1 MGHSTKP
8 QVYRLILLFLVF
20 YNEHLMAVNINVT
33 AGNPVTISFKFNSSI
48 CIKGIKY
55 ANLNK
60 DGIKIDEWPN
70 TQRHWQVNKTHCTAT
85 VSITNA
91 TATDAGIYYVSLFPS
106 NSSGRYE
113 ESAKETLTV
122 LSAVTGSPATSHVTE
137 AGTSEGSSPT
147 LSAYIK
153 VICAFLITTVVLII
167 LLLSWVFL
175 SRRRSLEV
183 TRKQQRKGD
192 LYAAQS
198 RFCVLRRVR
207 SAGFPQQ
214 ACKPGRHTEQ
224 RTCTRIPGRRCVLYH
239 HLCAAGSSGRGT
251 CAMWCYGQG
260 ADTELVPLTPPDTR
274 S

>member
-70 TQRHWQVNKTHCTAT
+70 TQRHC
-85 VSITNA
+85 
-91 TATDAGIYYVSLFPS
+91 

>member
-175 SRRRSLEV
+175 SRRRSLG
-183 TRKQQRKGD
+183 KKSQ
-192 LYAAQS
+192 
-198 RFCVLRRVR
+198 
-207 SAGFPQQ
+207 
-214 ACKPGRHTEQ
+214 
-224 RTCTRIPGRRCVLYH
+224 
-239 HLCAAGSSGRGT
+239 GSSNAKVT
-251 CAMWCYGQG
+251 YTLPSPASVYSVEYGVLDFPSRPVSQEG
-260 ADTELVPLTPPDTR
+260 IQNSGPAPESRDGVVYSTITFVPLAHQGEAHVQCGAMDREQTPSWCP
-274 S
+274 